1 MSTGTPVKTADIC
14 DRFPESVEVCEAMF
28 TSYGSVDAF
37 NGQISTVKV
46 YEDNVLVREALEDLA
61 PGSVLVVD
69 GGGSRRCALLGDKL
83 ASIAASRGLA
93 GIIINGCVRDS
104 RELAEIEVGIMA
116 LASHPL
122 RSKKEGK
129 GQRDVPVEFGGVTWT
144 PGHHVYAD
152 NDGIVLAAGMLR
164 EEKQLSLPLRLP
176 RSILGGS

>member
-14 DRFPESVEVCEAMF
+14 DRFPESVEVCEPMF

-37 NGQISTVKV
+37 DGRISTVKV

-93 GIIINGCVRDS
+93 GIVINGCVRDT
-104 RELAEIEVGIMA
+104 RELAGIGVGILA
-116 LASHPL
+116 LSSHPS
-122 RSKKEGK
+122 RSNKEGQ

-144 PGHHVYAD
+144 PGQYAYAD
-152 NDGIVLAAGMLR
+152 NDGIVLVPAKLHDDR
-164 EEKQLSLPLRLP
+164 
-176 RSILGGS
+176 